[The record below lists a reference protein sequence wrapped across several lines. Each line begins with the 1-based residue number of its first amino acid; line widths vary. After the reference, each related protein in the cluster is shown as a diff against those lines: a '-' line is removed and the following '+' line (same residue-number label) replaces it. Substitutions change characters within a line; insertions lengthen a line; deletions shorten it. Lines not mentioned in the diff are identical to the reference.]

1 MASTTSTLAKPKKS
15 EGITFRIPSD
25 LSAKLRQDAEKKQIS
40 LNTLANQVLR
50 EYIEWHNNAKL
61 SDLTYLSKS
70 LFSTFL
76 NEISEERITNIAE
89 EYVKSEYKDLVLLL
103 KDKFNIE
110 TILEIKENW
119 ARVSGFPYKYEKI
132 DTNID
137 NTVYGNNQNVITKIV
152 TAHHFTI
159 QHDMGP
165 KYSLLLKQ
173 IDKFLF
179 EYNLHVKI
187 NSETTD
193 NTYISTI
200 EQP

>member
-1 MASTTSTLAKPKKS
+1 MTSTISALTKTKKS
-15 EGITFRIPSD
+15 EGITFRLSSD
-25 LSAKLRQDAEKKQIS
+25 LAAKLRQDAEKKQIS

-50 EYIEWHNNAKL
+50 DHIEWHNNAKL

-70 LFSTFL
+70 LFSTVL
-76 NEISEERITNIAE
+76 KEISEERITNIAE
-89 EYVKSEYKDLVLLL
+89 EYVQNEYKDLVLLL

-119 ARVSGFPYKYEKI
+119 ARISGFPYKYEKI
-132 DTNID
+132 DTNVD
-137 NTVYGNNQNVITKIV
+137 NTLVNNNQHETTKIV

-159 QHDMGP
+159 LHDMGP

-179 EYNLHVKI
+179 EYNLQVKI
-187 NSETTD
+187 KSETTD

>member
-1 MASTTSTLAKPKKS
+1 MASTISTLTKTKKS
-15 EGITFRIPSD
+15 EGITFRVPSD
-25 LSAKLRQDAEKKQIS
+25 IASKLRQDAEKKQIS
-40 LNTLANQVLR
+40 LNTLANQVLK
-50 EYIEWHNNAKL
+50 EHIEWHNDAKL

-70 LFSTFL
+70 LFSTIL
-76 NEISEERITNIAE
+76 NEVTEERITNIAE
-89 EYVKSEYKDLVLLL
+89 EYVKSEYKDFVLLI

-110 TILEIKENW
+110 TVLEIKENW
-119 ARVSGFPYKYEKI
+119 ARVSGFPYRYEKI
-132 DTNID
+132 NTNID
-137 NTVYGNNQNVITKIV
+137 NTVYNNNQKETTKIV

-179 EYNLHVKI
+179 EYNFHVKI
-187 NSETTD
+187 HSETTD